1 MTSAWWLDQHPL
13 TQPEADLFEVD
24 AAARELARR
33 LRAAHGGDQDG
44 SLSNLVVSF
53 EGRRGA
59 GKTSFV
65 NLLVT
70 HLRDQQGD
78 DAPVEVRY
86 EPDRPGSTPL
96 SIWAAVAYR
105 VGEALYH
112 RFHRR
117 CLGSDQAVEILSPAQ
132 AAEGADAAV
141 ASVETASF
149 KDPRLH
155 WLEVARRLSAE
166 VSKDQW
172 GPCLNLFVD
181 APSKI
186 PGRHLEWQDGRKALL
201 HAAEGLVAAG
211 TGQAG
216 KALDKGGSAASTLI
230 EKRLVE
236 GPTWGV
242 DTAEFV
248 GELGVLLRVFH
259 RKRPGWRAVV
269 VLDHLSC
276 FDDVDLQ
283 QVEEALGLLRQLEG
297 VLVLLVLDPRAGRLL
312 DPAMWAVSARRP
324 REDARDAP
332 PPGDAE
338 QDTKD
343 ARDGFHAL
351 VDLRLPVP
359 TPSNYELVGMTRRF
373 IEELNLPISSSEV
386 TSFARLLV
394 RRGIARPR
402 ETKRALLWLWMRLHH
417 SDAPRTLLID
427 RSGEPLAAARR
438 REVLELL
445 LDLHLFIE
453 KRLPAASLLRTAESC
468 FPVLAHFPVR
478 PWNLRGW
485 TDRQGRG
492 LTLWDGKLDSSKRD
506 LILLLRLLTLGKF
519 AGAES
524 LMSGHLSRA
533 RELWRRCREE
543 LIEEDPLWLK
553 KLDELEARSLKA
565 HLETR
570 LSQVSL
576 TRMLF
581 IGFLI
586 SAGRRF
592 DLAGPAEPDGGG
604 LRPWEHWFDSDLLTM
619 IYQHKQSSLTD
630 RRCCLV
636 LLNLLHPLTAEAL
649 NAPERGGDAP
659 GGGGDG
665 PGDDREMLGSL
676 LEQRTALIDTL
687 RENL

>member
-1 MTSAWWLDQHPL
+1 MAC
-13 TQPEADLFEVD
+13 
-24 AAARELARR
+24 RELARR
-33 LRAAHGGDQDG
+33 LRAAHGGERG
-44 SLSNLVVSF
+44 ESLSNLVVSF
-53 EGRRGA
+53 EGRRGS

-65 NLLVT
+65 NLLVAE
-70 HLRDQQGD
+70 LRRQEGD

-86 EPDRPGSTPL
+86 ELDRPGSTQL

-105 VGEALYH
+105 IGEALYR

-117 CLGSDQAVEILSPAQ
+117 CMEAGQPVEILSPAR
-132 AAEGADAAV
+132 AAEGAGTPLV
-141 ASVETASF
+141 SVKTSQLE
-149 KDPRLH
+149 DPRLH
-155 WLEVARRLSAE
+155 WLAVARRLSDK
-166 VSKDQW
+166 VPKGHW

-186 PGRHLEWQDGRKALL
+186 PGRRLEWQDGRNALL
-201 HAAEGLVAAG
+201 HASEGLVAAV

-216 KALDKGGSAASTLI
+216 KALEGGGRAARKLV

-248 GELGVLLRVFH
+248 RELGILLRVFH
-259 RKRPGWRAVV
+259 PQRTGWRAVV

-276 FDDVDLQ
+276 FDDVDVQ
-283 QVEEALGLLRQLEG
+283 QVEEALSLLRQLEG

-312 DPAMWAVSARRP
+312 DPASRAASARRP
-324 REDARDAP
+324 QEDASQQ
-332 PPGDAE
+332 GDAE
-338 QDTKD
+338 SDPRE

-386 TSFARLLV
+386 TAFARLLL
-394 RRGIARPR
+394 RRGVARPR

-417 SDAPRTLLID
+417 SVAPRTLLID
-427 RSGEPLAAARR
+427 RLGEPLEATRR
-438 REVLELL
+438 REILELL

-485 TDRQGRG
+485 TDRQERG
-492 LTLWDGKLDSSKRD
+492 LALWDGQLDASERD

-519 AGAES
+519 AGAEH
-524 LMSGHLSRA
+524 LMSGHRSRA

-543 LIEEDPLWLK
+543 WIKQDPLWLGR
-553 KLDELEARSLKA
+553 LDEVEARSLKA
-565 HLETR
+565 HLENR
-570 LSQVSL
+570 LSQVKL
-576 TRMLF
+576 IKMLF
-581 IGFLI
+581 FGFLV

-592 DLAGPAEPDGGG
+592 DLAGPVAPDGGG
-604 LRPWEHWFDSDLLTM
+604 LRPREHWFDSDLLTM
-619 IYQHKQSSLTD
+619 IYQHKQSSPTD

-636 LLNLLHPLTAEAL
+636 LLNLLHPFTAEAL
-649 NAPERGGDAP
+649 GAPENAGDWSEE
-659 GGGGDG
+659 DQK
-665 PGDDREMLGSL
+665 MLRSL
-676 LEQRTALIDTL
+676 TVQRTALIDTF